1 MWEQIAANRR
11 RSAFLVVFMAA
22 LLGALGWAI
31 GESQVEGGGA
41 FGLGLAAIVWL
52 ILTLVAWFQGD
63 SIYLA
68 MSGARKVSKADLPVL
83 YDVVEEMTIASGLPK
98 MPAIYVIDD
107 AAPNAFAT
115 GRKPET
121 ASVAVTSGLLKALNR
136 DELQGVV
143 AHELGHIRNRD
154 ILLMLFAGVMVG
166 AIVML
171 SQGGLRG
178 LWYGGGRRSRRSSGD
193 GGGGAI
199 VMLIAIALMIL
210 APIIAQLIYFAISR
224 KREYLADAS
233 AASYTRFP
241 EGLASALEK
250 IAAAPKEVLRGA
262 NRANAPMYIVN
273 PLQAAGAEPRAAA
286 AASATHP
293 PIAERVRILRA
304 MGGGAGFQDYE
315 RSYREVTGKGG
326 VLPASALEDPH
337 AGAGLRI
344 QGERW
349 RHAAAAPR
357 ERAREVDDFFY
368 KQQGYARI
376 ECPCGSVIKAPP
388 GLTATSVQCP
398 RCGRRHALAWELP
411 GLPREG

>member
-1 MWEQIAANRR
+1 M
-11 RSAFLVVFMAA
+11 
-22 LLGALGWAI
+22 
-31 GESQVEGGGA
+31 
-41 FGLGLAAIVWL
+41 WL

-68 MSGARKVSKADLPVL
+68 MSGARKVTKDDLPVL

-98 MPAIYVIDD
+98 VPDIYVIDD

-154 ILLMLFAGVMVG
+154 ILLMLFAGVMAG

-171 SQGGLRG
+171 AEVGLRG
-178 LWYGGGRRSRRSSGD
+178 MWFSGGRRSRRSNDS
-193 GGGGAI
+193 GGGGAAI
-199 VMLIAIALMIL
+199 IMLVAVVLMIL

-233 AASYTRFP
+233 AAAYTRYP

-250 IAAAPKEVLRGA
+250 IAAAPAEQLRGA

-273 PLQAAGAEPRAAA
+273 PLQAADERRPRGRLG
-286 AASATHP
+286 H
-293 PIAERVRILRA
+293 
-304 MGGGAGFQDYE
+304 
-315 RSYREVTGKGG
+315 
-326 VLPASALEDPH
+326 
-337 AGAGLRI
+337 
-344 QGERW
+344 
-349 RHAAAAPR
+349 RHAPADR
-357 ERAREVDDFFY
+357 RARAHP
-368 KQQGYARI
+368 ARD
-376 ECPCGSVIKAPP
+376 
-388 GLTATSVQCP
+388 
-398 RCGRRHALAWELP
+398 GRRRELP
-411 GLPREG
+411 GLRPQLPRGHRQGRRDAAARPSTIRTRARACASRVPSWRHAPAAGAAPADNAATPSPPPSPRPPRSPRPPTLACAPARSTTSSTSSRATPASSAPAAPSSRSRPGSPRHG